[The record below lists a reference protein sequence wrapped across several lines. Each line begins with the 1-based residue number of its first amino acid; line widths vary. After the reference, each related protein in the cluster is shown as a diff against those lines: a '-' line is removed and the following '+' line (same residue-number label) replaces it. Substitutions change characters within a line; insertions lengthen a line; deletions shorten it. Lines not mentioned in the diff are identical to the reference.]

1 MATHVD
7 DLFVLYN
14 KPGLALR
21 DAIFKQFQKYVEIDN
36 LGPVSWALK
45 TLIQRDHD
53 KGIVKI
59 SQEQFCKDFLNGSNF
74 GTPASIPAVVTGA
87 DVNMTPDDVLDDEIR
102 TYPFQSDIGSM
113 WWLANISRPDI
124 FFAVHRCAVWQN
136 KPSRKLWRWLQQIKS
151 YLAGTSHLGLVYQR
165 STAST
170 PQLSGFVDGAFASE
184 DEVKSRIGWFFLF
197 HGNLVSW
204 ASENPKRILTS
215 STEVECRGLSQFAK
229 ESVNVNSIG
238 TWAC

>member
-1 MATHVD
+1 MD

-74 GTPASIPAVVTGA
+74 GTPAPIPAVVTGA

-124 FFAVHRCAVWQN
+124 FFAVHRVLCGRTNLLANFGAGCN
-136 KPSRKLWRWLQQIKS
+136 KSSLTWLALLTWVSCINGLLPLHLNSVDSWMELLQARMKS
-151 YLAGTSHLGLVYQR
+151 SPELGGFSCSMATSCPGPLKTR
-165 STAST
+165 SAFSP
-170 PQLSGFVDGAFASE
+170 PQ
-184 DEVKSRIGWFFLF
+184 
-197 HGNLVSW
+197 
-204 ASENPKRILTS
+204 PK
-215 STEVECRGLSQFAK
+215 
-229 ESVNVNSIG
+229 
-238 TWAC
+238 